1 MSATD
6 ADTASVRA
14 PPLAA
19 TPTHR
24 MNGTHHLTAVPA
36 AQAAAVSD
44 TGGLVRTSPQHATW
58 RARPSNAIA
67 HNHATVTASPREMS
81 PMTTTTNHLVRGG
94 KPQWWR

>member
-6 ADTASVRA
+6 ADTASVRI

-36 AQAAAVSD
+36 VQAAAVSD
-44 TGGLVRTSPQHATW
+44 TGGLARNPPPARTLASPPYQPT
-58 RARPSNAIA
+58 IA
-67 HNHATVTASPREMS
+67 HNHETATANPREMS
-81 PMTTTTNHLVRGG
+81 P
-94 KPQWWR
+94 